1 MVGRVARHNQL
12 VRVVHGHVAIGV
24 RVAHEALVEVHDL
37 EDLDLGRVGVVELQ
51 LLESAEIGVR
61 GVRGVAATAGWSHK
75 VGQVLQRVELDEA
88 GVGGKELPIGARV
101 RQGRVAQHDLV
112 VAERAVDLEPPAQ
125 LFVACALVARAV
137 EEAIAANDRAVLAAV
152 AAAAAAAI
160 PLLDVQVER
169 RTRAVVARRVGDKR
183 LHAQVAVGRGCA
195 QERQVVLGAE
205 LGEQVEVGPL
215 QREELVVIAVVPVV
229 ERQRVRVGE
238 RVRALLVVHKQAN
251 FERQEVGRAVPLE
264 HEEAQ

>member
-61 GVRGVAATAGWSHK
+61 GVRGVATAGWRHK

-125 LFVACALVARAV
+125 LFVACALVAGAV
-137 EEAIAANDRAVLAAV
+137 EEAIAANYRALLAAV